1 MSKTNNNPLEDDMD
15 YEETPVEENWKPRLL
30 LIGAVIGALTG
41 VGAAYLMIQR
51 AEKLG
56 IKPALSTKEGVSLGM
71 LVFGLLRQVAQL
83 GSGDEK

>member
-1 MSKTNNNPLEDDMD
+1 MD
-15 YEETPVEENWKPRLL
+15 QYETPVEDNWKTKLL

-51 AEKLG
+51 AEKQG

-71 LVFGLLRQVAQL
+71 LVFGLLRQVSQL

>member
-1 MSKTNNNPLEDDMD
+1 MEDAMD
-15 YEETPVEENWKPRLL
+15 QYETPVEENWKTKLL

-51 AEKLG
+51 AEKQG
-56 IKPALSTKEGVSLGM
+56 IKPTLSSKEGVSLGM

>member
-1 MSKTNNNPLEDDMD
+1 MEEIMNQD
-15 YEETPVEENWKPRLL
+15 ETPVEENWKPKLL

-51 AEKLG
+51 AEKQG
-56 IKPALSTKEGVSLGM
+56 AKPNLSTREGVSLGM
-71 LVFGLLRQVAQL
+71 LVLGLLRQVSQL

>member
-1 MSKTNNNPLEDDMD
+1 MEELMD
-15 YEETPVEENWKPRLL
+15 QDETPVEENWRPKLL

-41 VGAAYLMIQR
+41 LGAAYLMIQR
-51 AEKLG
+51 AEKQG

-71 LVFGLLRQVAQL
+71 LVLGLLRQVSLL

>member
-1 MSKTNNNPLEDDMD
+1 MEDAMD
-15 YEETPVEENWKPRLL
+15 QYETPVEDNWKTKLL

-51 AEKLG
+51 AEKQG

-71 LVFGLLRQVAQL
+71 LVFGLLRQVSQL

>member
-1 MSKTNNNPLEDDMD
+1 MD
-15 YEETPVEENWKPRLL
+15 QYETPVEENWKTKLL

-51 AEKLG
+51 AEKQG
-56 IKPALSTKEGVSLGM
+56 IKPTLSSKEGVSLGM

>member
-1 MSKTNNNPLEDDMD
+1 MEDAMD
-15 YEETPVEENWKPRLL
+15 QYETPVEENWRPKLL

-41 VGAAYLMIQR
+41 LGAAYLMIQR
-51 AEKLG
+51 AEKQG

-71 LVFGLLRQVAQL
+71 LVFGLLRQVSLL

>member
-1 MSKTNNNPLEDDMD
+1 MD
-15 YEETPVEENWKPRLL
+15 QYETPVEENWKTKLL
-30 LIGAVIGALTG
+30 LIGAVIGVLTG

-51 AEKLG
+51 AEKQG
-56 IKPALSTKEGVSLGM
+56 IKPTLSSKEGVSLGM